1 MVGLQL
7 AIVLVNGYFLFGLQI
22 VIYIKLVLSI
32 SHSKTLNSQF
42 TSYYNRKEKIIKQL
56 FTFQTLETANVWH
69 FLLGRLINS
78 KYIVAVVCVTFENE
92 AQCLNEMYCIHIK
105 LPKHQNVWRF
115 IFCALTNHFS
125 TLWNQII

>member
-56 FTFQTLETANVWH
+56 FTFETLETANV
-69 FLLGRLINS
+69 
-78 KYIVAVVCVTFENE
+78 
-92 AQCLNEMYCIHIK
+92 
-105 LPKHQNVWRF
+105 
-115 IFCALTNHFS
+115 
-125 TLWNQII
+125 